1 MAAQGGGT
9 GRQIDSGENRKGVE
23 RGAAVVDFVLIG
35 ALLTLLFLA
44 IVQLTLVL
52 HVRNTLIDAAA
63 SGARY
68 GTLADRNDGDA
79 KERTVQLITA
89 ALNADFARD
98 VGTSESTFQGIR
110 TLEVTVRAPQ
120 PVIGF
125 IGPRALLEVKGHA
138 AIQR

>member
-9 GRQIDSGENRKGVE
+9 GRQIDSGENRKDAE

-35 ALLTLLFLA
+35 VLLTLLFLA

-98 VGTSESTFQGIR
+98 VGTS
-110 TLEVTVRAPQ
+110 
-120 PVIGF
+120 
-125 IGPRALLEVKGHA
+125 
-138 AIQR
+138 